1 MFRMPAAHYRFI
13 MFQITEISGIKGSF
27 LLEVELNTLDIKK
40 STQTIVHTTPILK
53 HYTNHYY

>member
-1 MFRMPAAHYRFI
+1 MLRMPAARYRFI
-13 MFQITEISGIKGSF
+13 MFQIAEIPGIKGSH

-40 STQTIVHTTPILK
+40 STQTIVHTTPMLK